1 MCVERG
7 YKKRGRRYYF
17 FSLKRRRNITPE
29 QIEQALTEAGW
40 GLDDSFSDYLIVGY
54 DDHVSILAHSWVWEK
69 DNQVFELLDERTQ
82 RVYWIHAIP
91 TPWQAKL
98 LLEEHGDLPVEEE
111 HLGTL
116 YELGQYGYAS
126 S

>member
-1 MCVERG
+1 M
-7 YKKRGRRYYF
+7 
-17 FSLKRRRNITPE
+17 KRRRNITPE

-40 GLDDSFSDYLIVGY
+40 GLDDSCSDYLIVGY

-69 DNQVFELLDERTQ
+69 DTHVFELSDERTQ

-98 LLEEHGDLPVEEE
+98 LLEEHGGDPPEEGE
-111 HLGTL
+111 VPSTPYGVR
-116 YELGQYGYAS
+116 QYGYAS
-126 S
+126 